1 MNPEYGTGPEL
12 SMASRNFCTTEGCDP
27 CIQNIN
33 EVQRIKVSNET
44 PINKNFYLF
53 LYFIDITW
61 SMENGCFYYNH
72 CKCGYTNDN

>member
-1 MNPEYGTGPEL
+1 
-12 SMASRNFCTTEGCDP
+12 
-27 CIQNIN
+27 
-33 EVQRIKVSNET
+33 
-44 PINKNFYLF
+44 LF